1 MGVKISMDDI
11 INQIVEEQQK
21 LKDKKEHVKK
31 LIETLASKLEDNHD
45 KSYRKISQH
54 LQGEIIKS
62 LVSAHDLDIK
72 ISNTLLKSYEQLA
85 RLLREMETQSE
96 VSGDEIAMI
105 LQALTGNIPEDSKT
119 EINVKE

>member
-31 LIETLASKLEDNHD
+31 LIETLASKLEDNND

-105 LQALTGNIPEDSKT
+105 LQALTGNVPEGTTIK
-119 EINVKE
+119 INDKE

>member
-31 LIETLASKLEDNHD
+31 LIETLASKLEDNND

-119 EINVKE
+119 KINVKE